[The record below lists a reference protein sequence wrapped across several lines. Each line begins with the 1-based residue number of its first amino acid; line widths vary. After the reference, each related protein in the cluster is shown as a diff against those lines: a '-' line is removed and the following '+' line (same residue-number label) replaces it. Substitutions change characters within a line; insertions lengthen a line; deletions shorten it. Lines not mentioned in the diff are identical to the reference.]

1 MRGACTYLNLLY
13 ICKKYFKLKLIYH
26 EIPHSTFHIPHSTF
40 HILLVFVFLIGNNSL
55 FGQTFSCGT
64 PDIPLSVLEDI
75 KSHYPSSSS
84 VAKIPVYKVP
94 LWIYIV
100 RDNNGQGSNFTP
112 SFFSGSLPA
121 INSWYNGV
129 VQFTICGTTYIDKS
143 EYFPLVTIGGNASAL
158 YTYAKGLNI
167 AESEHCIRVFATNTL
182 NVGTEPKGGYCTTP
196 ISNLGEAGVYIA
208 KLEASTLAHELG
220 HYFALPHTHQ
230 GGPSGQFVNYN
241 CSLTGDG
248 FCDTPADPGDNFCT
262 FFGCVNFTCTTPTD
276 PLGVAYQPDQSLIM
290 SNYRVCQPFRF
301 SDDQKL
307 IMRNVFTI
315 NPTAYGNLITNVP
328 EACLLPTL
336 GYIERNCID
345 VNSSLPIGPLKNVK
359 VELRNSANT
368 PCTTFTGNDGGYQ
381 TQICNFTPNNNI
393 RITPDKLFDHVN
405 ELNGLSVYDCAL
417 ILQHVGG
424 TTPLPTPF
432 MMIAADV
439 NNSQTITSFD
449 AQLIRRVI
457 SNPFLYDL
465 PMGDWRYIS
474 RQWVNDPVF
483 AYQFNDGNPFD
494 ATITDPYDG
503 TLRSYLNSASGGGY
517 NSWMDRMRLNTSN
530 PLGQQEDAWS
540 FYAIKVGDVNCNGY
554 LNLEPPSGD
563 ESTFAVP
570 AGENTSVGNNQT
582 KKFQVVANVS
592 TPILAWQFG
601 ANFPANAINIQQISD
616 GNTGTI
622 FDPENF
628 SVLEYD
634 ANNIGEFRSLWYSTD
649 GTAKNLNNKV
659 LFEFTVTGQSSI
671 DGLENI
677 LKLDPKVLQSKF
689 YDVYGNE
696 ISNVILT
703 LKSSISTP
711 GAGDGQDRS
720 IASDS
725 EPKVTVSPVPFSS
738 KVNFKVSIPSG
749 ELVKISIFDQVGKL
763 IVSRS
768 MELNEGGNDFIIDN
782 LSSIPSGV
790 YYYKVEA
797 GSYHTEGKLE
807 KQ

>member
-1 MRGACTYLNLLY
+1 
-13 ICKKYFKLKLIYH
+13 
-26 EIPHSTFHIPHSTF
+26 
-40 HILLVFVFLIGNNSL
+40 
-55 FGQTFSCGT
+55 
-64 PDIPLSVLEDI
+64 
-75 KSHYPSSSS
+75 
-84 VAKIPVYKVP
+84 VYKVP
-94 LWIYIV
+94 LWIYII
-100 RDNNGQGSNFTP
+100 RDDNGQGSNFTP
-112 SFFSGSLPA
+112 SSFSGSLPSV
-121 INSWYNGV
+121 NSWYNGV
-129 VQFTICGTTYIDKS
+129 IQFTICGTTYIDKS
-143 EYFPLVTIGGNASAL
+143 EYFPVVTLGGNASAL
-158 YTYAKGLNI
+158 YSYAKGLNI
-167 AESEHCIRVFATNTL
+167 AESDHCIRVFATNSL
-182 NVGTEPKGGYCTTP
+182 YFGTETAGGYCTTP
-196 ISNLGEAGVYIA
+196 ISNFNEAGIFIA

-230 GGPSGQFVNYN
+230 GGQPEQFVNYN

-248 FCDTPADPGDNFCT
+248 FCDTPGDPG
-262 FFGCVNFTCTTPTD
+262 VNNCPTPNCPNVTCNVTD
-276 PLGVAYQPDQSLIM
+276 PLGIAYHPDQSLIM
-290 SNYRVCQPFRF
+290 SYYRYCQPFRF
-301 SDDQKL
+301 SDEQKL

-336 GYIERNCID
+336 GFINRNCLGVTD
-345 VNSSLPIGPLKNVK
+345 QDPAGPLKNVK
-359 VELRNSANT
+359 VELRNSTNN

-393 RITPDKLFDHVN
+393 RIIPDKLFDHVN
-405 ELNGLSVYDCAL
+405 EINGLSAFDCAL

-424 TTPLPTPF
+424 TPLPTPF

-439 NNSQTITSFD
+439 NNSQSITSFD
-449 AQLIRRVI
+449 AQLIRRVVL
-457 SNPFLYDL
+457 NPLLYDL

-517 NSWMDRMRLNTSN
+517 NSWMDRMRLITSN

-554 LNLEPPSGD
+554 LNLEPPGGD

-601 ANFPANAINIQQISD
+601 ANFPSNAINIQQISD

-634 ANNIGEFRSLWYSTD
+634 AQNIGEFRSLWYSTD

-659 LFEFTVTGQSSI
+659 LFEFTVTGQSS
-671 DGLENI
+671 
-677 LKLDPKVLQSKF
+677 
-689 YDVYGNE
+689 
-696 ISNVILT
+696 
-703 LKSSISTP
+703 
-711 GAGDGQDRS
+711 
-720 IASDS
+720 
-725 EPKVTVSPVPFSS
+725 
-738 KVNFKVSIPSG
+738 KVSIPSG
-749 ELVKISIFDQVGKL
+749 ELVKISIYDQVGKL